1 MESLR
6 KIPSG
11 WECEKKARAF
21 PIWRKKG
28 KNILEMWL
36 FLSLFQKELT
46 WIVLLGLHPH
56 LFVGKGRG
64 KSDADPK
71 MFMSVLKNFF
81 SFSKFVVVV
90 VVVVVLVSKLRPT
103 LL

>member
-1 MESLR
+1 M
-6 KIPSG
+6 P
-11 WECEKKARAF
+11 F
-21 PIWRKKG
+21 PFGEKKG
-28 KNILEMWL
+28 KNILETWL

-56 LFVGKGRG
+56 LFVGKGRE

-81 SFSKFVVVV
+81 SFSRYV
-90 VVVVVLVSKLRPT
+90 VVVVVLVSKLHPT

>member
-11 WECEKKARAF
+11 WECEKSLCLSHLEK
-21 PIWRKKG
+21 KKG
-28 KNILEMWL
+28 KNILETWL

-46 WIVLLGLHPH
+46 WIVLLGLHLH
-56 LFVGKGRG
+56 LFVGKGRK

-71 MFMSVLKNFF
+71 MFMSVLKKFF
-81 SFSKFVVVV
+81 SFSRY
-90 VVVVVLVSKLRPT
+90 VVVLVSKMHPT